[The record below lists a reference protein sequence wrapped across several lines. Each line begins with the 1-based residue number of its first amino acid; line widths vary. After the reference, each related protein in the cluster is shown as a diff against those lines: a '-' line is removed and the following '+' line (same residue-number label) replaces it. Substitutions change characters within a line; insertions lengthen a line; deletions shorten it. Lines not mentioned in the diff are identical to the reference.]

1 MTGGDFSEFI
11 RILKEKNDIVDVIG
25 SYTKLERRG
34 YTYWACCPFHHEKTP
49 SFAVNAADRYFHCFG
64 CGKTGDVIA
73 FVKEYE
79 NIDFQQAVQ
88 ILAARVGLVVPA
100 YDDRSAEEAAEKKKK
115 RDRLSA
121 LMRDAARFY
130 LGNLYSGKATPH
142 MEYLAK
148 RGLTPSAMKKFGLGA
163 SLDYGGL
170 PAHLLA
176 QGYTPEECVESGAC
190 VRTVE
195 GKLIDAEGERLIIP
209 IINNLDEV
217 IAFGGRVLKP
227 TDRAKYKNTRETM
240 LFNKSKNLFNIN
252 LVKKEKRAGGIPSL
266 IMVEGY
272 MDAISLYQAGFK
284 NVVASMGTSLTKE
297 QARLCKRYTDTVF
310 ISYDGDF
317 AGQKANLRGLDI
329 LKEEGLKV
337 RVVPLPDGL
346 DPDDVVQKQGREG
359 YEKCLAE
366 AMPLIDFRIL
376 AAQRKHDLTDPY
388 EKREFVKEALAIVRE
403 AESATEREE
412 LLKRLSALCGISISA
427 LQRDLEAAPATE
439 KKSEPA
445 MAPAVQ
451 REDGADGD
459 KKAARFVLACCL
471 FSKPFATDCDLAA
484 YDFSDEEHRTIAN
497 YIMEGRREGRIR
509 PSGLFELMSPDG
521 ELSEILN
528 LDFGDNLDGEAAER
542 YFRDSLDVIERR
554 SLNERIALER
564 ERHAA
569 ATTQEERR
577 EILVRINEYT
587 KKLNGLKKH
596 GR

>member
-1 MTGGDFSEFI
+1 MNGSDFAEFLHI
-11 RILKEKNDIVDVIG
+11 IKEKNDIVDVIG
-25 SYTKLERRG
+25 SYVKLERRG
-34 YTYWACCPFHHEKTP
+34 YSYWACCPFHHEKTP
-49 SFAVNAADRYFHCFG
+49 SFAVNAAERYYHCFG
-64 CGKTGDVIA
+64 CGKTGDVIT
-73 FVKEYE
+73 FIKEYE
-79 NIDFQQAVQ
+79 NVEFRDALT
-88 ILAARVGLVVPA
+88 ILAARVGLEVPA
-100 YDDRSAEEAAEKKKK
+100 FDDRSAEEAAEKKRK
-115 RDRLSA
+115 RDRLIS

-130 LGNLYSGKATPH
+130 LGNLYSGKASPH
-142 MEYLAK
+142 TDYLAK
-148 RGLTPSAMKKFGLGA
+148 RGIAPSTMKKFGLGA
-163 SLDYGGL
+163 SLDYTSL
-170 PAHLLA
+170 PAYLFA

-190 VRTVE
+190 VKTDE
-195 GKLIDAEGERLIIP
+195 GRIIDAEGERLIIP

-272 MDAISLYQAGFK
+272 MDTISLYQAGFR

-346 DPDDVVQKQGREG
+346 DPDDVARQQGEEG
-359 YEKCLAE
+359 YRKCLDS

-376 AAQRKHDLTDPY
+376 SAQRKYDLSDPY
-388 EKREFVKEALAIVRE
+388 ARREFVQEALSIVRE
-403 AESATEREE
+403 AESAAEREE
-412 LLKRLSALCGISISA
+412 LLKRISA
-427 LQRDLEAAPATE
+427 LSDVSYTSLSRDLESQKRLPPKEPQPAAP
-439 KKSEPA
+439 
-445 MAPAVQ
+445 Q
-451 REDGADGD
+451 REESVDGD

-471 FSKPFATDCDLAA
+471 LSKPFATACDLSA
-484 YDFSDEEHRTIAN
+484 YDFSDEEHRLIAQ
-497 YIMEGRREGRIR
+497 YIIAGRREGRVR
-509 PSGLFELMSPDG
+509 PSGLFDIVSPDG

-528 LDFGDNLDGEAAER
+528 LDYGDNLEGEAAEK
-542 YFRDSLDVIERR
+542 YFNDSLTKLEMR
-554 SLNERIALER
+554 SLTQRIALGR
-564 ERHAA
+564 ERYDAA
-569 ATTQEERR
+569 QTLDEQR
-577 EILVRINEYT
+577 EILHRINDYT
-587 KKLNGLKKH
+587 KRLNELKRH

>member
-376 AAQRKHDLTDPY
+376 ATQRKHDLTDPY

-412 LLKRLSALCGISISA
+412 LLKRLSALSGISISA

-445 MAPAVQ
+445 TAPTVQ
-451 REDGADGD
+451 REDGVDGD

>member
-79 NIDFQQAVQ
+79 NIDFPQAIQ
-88 ILAARVGLVVPA
+88 ILAARVGLEVPA

-148 RGLTPSAMKKFGLGA
+148 RGITPSAMKKFGLGA

-176 QGYTPEECVESGAC
+176 QGYTPGECVESGAC

-346 DPDDVVQKQGREG
+346 DPDDVVQKQGKEG

-412 LLKRLSALCGISISA
+412 LLKRISALSGISISA

-445 MAPAVQ
+445 MTPAVQ